1 LTNCA
6 EIAVSWAIGDLCCS
20 VSHTHLSIGLHCGKN
35 KALFPYVGSRGNFD
49 LSLPVCVMAVLLS
62 GAEVAARLCGN
73 ILLIVIIKYNLLQW
87 HTIINEDEDGRLQ
100 QSRERINNFSGQ
112 RYVFYGDFRLKYG
125 L

>member
-1 LTNCA
+1 
-6 EIAVSWAIGDLCCS
+6 
-20 VSHTHLSIGLHCGKN
+20 
-35 KALFPYVGSRGNFD
+35 
-49 LSLPVCVMAVLLS
+49 MAVLLS